1 MDLFYSTPGRI
12 FNILKEYIEYWD
24 KNILLCFLSILK
36 RSFTEAK
43 ERRPMFSDKIKQL
56 RLQMGISQSELARRI
71 GYSHEFISQ
80 VERGIKTPS
89 IKALQKIATG
99 LGVPASSLMESKQIT
114 PESEERLRDEVQ
126 RLVGRLPADKL
137 KVIRDLL
144 TVFPEERDHV
154 SVITSIK

>member
-1 MDLFYSTPGRI
+1 
-12 FNILKEYIEYWD
+12 
-24 KNILLCFLSILK
+24 
-36 RSFTEAK
+36 
-43 ERRPMFSDKIKQL
+43 MFSDKIKQL